1 MIFENGDI
9 SQNTKRILGIRDY
22 MSVSLS
28 DIERDIE
35 TIKSFLDSEICN
47 KEFMSILGNWGNTCT
62 KRTKTLALL
71 EYVKNEDANR
81 FYKFAHDWVLMMA
94 SLDKPGYSD
103 GRNEMAVKECVKI
116 AKALYWTSECSDALN
131 DIPKKFKY
139 LVEYSLHRTIMQTL
153 TEIFLRGLVA
163 SMEVLGMDSN
173 IEMLEKLYDVEDIEG
188 VFAELIFPLI

>member
-1 MIFENGDI
+1 MIFENDGI
-9 SQNTKRILGIRDY
+9 SQNTKRTLGIRDY

-28 DIERDIE
+28 DIEKETE
-35 TIKSFLDSEICN
+35 TIKSFLDSDFSN
-47 KEFMSILGNWGNTCT
+47 KEFMSILEDFGNTCI

-71 EYVKNEDANR
+71 EYIKNEDASR

-94 SLDKPGYSD
+94 NLDKPGYFD
-103 GRNEMAVKECVKI
+103 GRNELSVKECVEI
-116 AKALYWTSECSDALN
+116 AKALYWTSECSDSIN

-173 IEMLEKLYDVEDIEG
+173 IEMLEKLYGVGDIDG

>member
-9 SQNTKRILGIRDY
+9 SQNTKRVLGIRDY

-28 DIERDIE
+28 DIEKDIE
-35 TIKSFLDSEICN
+35 TIKSFLDSDIYN
-47 KEFMSILGNWGNTCT
+47 KEFMSILGNWGNTCI

-71 EYVKNEDANR
+71 EYVKDVDAGR

-94 SLDKPGYSD
+94 SLDKPGYFD
-103 GRNEMAVKECVKI
+103 GRNEMAVKECIKI
-116 AKALYWTSECSDALN
+116 ANALYWTGDCSDAIN
-131 DIPKKFKY
+131 EIPKKFKY

-163 SMEVLGMDSN
+163 SMEVLGMESN
-173 IEMLEKLYDVEDIEG
+173 IEMLEKLYGVDDIDG